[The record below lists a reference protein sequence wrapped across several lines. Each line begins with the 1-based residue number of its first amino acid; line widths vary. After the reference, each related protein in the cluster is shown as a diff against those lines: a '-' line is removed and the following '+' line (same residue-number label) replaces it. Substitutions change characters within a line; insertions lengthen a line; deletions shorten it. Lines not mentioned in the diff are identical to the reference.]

1 MNKEE
6 FYANARTDLT
16 GPIQGITVL
25 DATTTWAGPM
35 AACVLADLGAD
46 VLKIEHPAG
55 DVGRRLL
62 PMLPERALGVASET
76 VNRNKRCISLDMKTP
91 EGKKLFLKLA
101 ETADVIIENFKPG
114 TTAGWGV
121 GYGDV
126 AKVNPSAVYVSIS
139 GFGQFGPLSPLPG
152 YDPVAQNF
160 SGWSSLNGEPGLGP
174 TKAPT
179 YLGDDLSGL
188 HGAIGAL
195 AALRHRD
202 STGEGQHVDVALV
215 DSVIFQSNGNLT
227 SGALDIPLNRW
238 GNQFSF
244 ATPVNIFET
253 KDGHVFAGVLL
264 DTHWVE
270 MCSMINRE
278 ELAELTLMQRME
290 QRELVNTALADWCA
304 TKTTKQITDD
314 CAKRGLP
321 ATAVNTFADAARHE
335 HVHARDMLQEV
346 ELSDGSSAPITGPA
360 VKFSRT
366 PTTIRN
372 RAPAQGENNEDVL
385 TSLGY
390 SSEQI
395 AELKEHGVI

>member
-1 MNKEE
+1 MEKEE
-6 FYANARTDLT
+6 FYASARNDLT
-16 GPIQGITVL
+16 GPIAGITVL

-62 PMLPERALGVASET
+62 PLLPERELGIASET

-101 ETADVIIENFKPG
+101 ESADVIIENFKPG
-114 TTAGWGV
+114 TMAGWGV
-121 GYGDV
+121 GYSDV

-139 GFGQFGPLSPLPG
+139 GFGQFGPLAPLPG

-160 SGWSSLNGEPGLGP
+160 SGWSSLNGEPELGP

-202 STGEGQHVDVALV
+202 NTGEGQHVDVALV

-227 SGALDIPLNRW
+227 SGALDVPLKRW

-253 KDGHVFAGVLL
+253 KDGHVFGGVLL
-264 DTHWVE
+264 DSHWVE
-270 MCSMINRE
+270 MCAMIGRE
-278 ELAELTLMQRME
+278 ELANLGLMERM
-290 QRELVNTALADWCA
+290 QSRELVNSALADWCA
-304 TKTTKQITDD
+304 SKTSKEFTDE

-321 ATAVNTFADAARHE
+321 ATPVNTFADAARHE
-335 HVHARDMLQEV
+335 HVHARDMLQEL

-366 PTTIRN
+366 PTRIRK
-372 RAPAQGENNEDVL
+372 RAPVIGENNEEVL
-385 TSLGY
+385 SSLGY

>member
-6 FYANARTDLT
+6 FYANARTDLA

-62 PMLPERALGVASET
+62 PMLPDRTLGVASET

-101 ETADVIIENFKPG
+101 ETADVVIENFKPG
-114 TTAGWGV
+114 TMAGWGV
-121 GYGDV
+121 GYSDV
-126 AKVNPSAVYVSIS
+126 AKVNPSLVYVSIS

-160 SGWSSLNGEPGLGP
+160 SGWSSLNGEPDLGP

-244 ATPVNIFET
+244 ATPVNIFKT
-253 KDGHVFAGVLL
+253 KDGHVFSGVLL

-270 MCSMINRE
+270 MCSMIKRE
-278 ELAELTLMQRME
+278 DLADLTLMQRME
-290 QRELVNTALADWCA
+290 KRDLLNAALGDWCA
-304 TKTTKQITDD
+304 TQTTKQFTDD

-321 ATAVNTFADAARHE
+321 ATAVNTFADAARTE
-335 HVHARDMLQEV
+335 QVHARDMLQQV
-346 ELSDGSSAPITGPA
+346 ELSDGSTAPITGPA

-366 PTTIRN
+366 PTKIRN
-372 RAPAQGENNEDVL
+372 RAPVIGENNEDVL
-385 TSLGY
+385 ASLGY

>member
-1 MNKEE
+1 MNREE
-6 FYANARTDLT
+6 FYANARADLT
-16 GPIQGITVL
+16 GPIQGVTVL

-35 AACVLADLGAD
+35 AGCVLADLGAD

-62 PMLPERALGVASET
+62 PIFPGRELGIPGET
-76 VNRNKRCISLDMKTP
+76 VNRNKRCISLDMKSAAGR
-91 EGKKLFLKLA
+91 ELFLKLA
-101 ETADVIIENFKPG
+101 ETADVVIENFKPG
-114 TTAGWGV
+114 TMAGWGV
-121 GYGDV
+121 GYDDV
-126 AKVNPSAVYVSIS
+126 AKVNPATVYVSIS

-160 SGWSSLNGEPGLGP
+160 SGWSSLNGEPELGP

-202 STGEGQHVDVALV
+202 KTGEGQHVDVALV

-227 SGALDIPLNRW
+227 AGAEGVTLERW
-238 GNQFSF
+238 GNQFGF
-244 ATPVNIFET
+244 ATPVNIYT
-253 KDGHVFAGVLL
+253 SKDGHVFAGVLL

-270 MCSMINRE
+270 MCDMIGRP
-278 ELAELTLMQRME
+278 ELANLGLMDRMQ
-290 QRELVNTALADWCA
+290 QRELVDGALAEWCA
-304 TKTTKQITDD
+304 ANTSQHITDE
-314 CAKRGLP
+314 CATRGLP
-321 ATAVNTFADAARHE
+321 ATQVNTFQQAAQHE
-335 HVHARDMLQEV
+335 HVHARDMLQTV
-346 ELSDGSSAPITGPA
+346 TLSDGSEAPITGPA

-366 PTTIRN
+366 PTRVRN
-372 RAPAQGENNEDVL
+372 AAPTRGQNNDQVL
-385 TSLGY
+385 RSLGY

>member
-1 MNKEE
+1 MDREQ
-6 FYANARTDLT
+6 FYANARHDLT
-16 GPIQGITVL
+16 GPIEGITVL

-46 VLKIEHPAG
+46 VIKVEHPTG

-62 PMLPERALGVASET
+62 PILPGRELGIPGET

-91 EGKKLFLKLA
+91 DGRELFLKLA
-101 ETADVIIENFKPG
+101 SEVDVVIENFKPG
-114 TTAGWGV
+114 TMAGWGV
-121 GYGDV
+121 GYDDV
-126 AKVNPSAVYVSIS
+126 AKLNPGTVYVSIS

-160 SGWSSLNGEPGLGP
+160 SGWASLNGEPEMGP

-202 STGEGQHVDVALV
+202 KTGEGQHVDVALV

-227 SGALDIPLNRW
+227 AGATGAKLERW

-244 ATPVNIFET
+244 ATPVNIYPT
-253 KDGHVFAGVLL
+253 KDGNVFTGVLL
-264 DTHWVE
+264 DTHWVA
-270 MCSMINRE
+270 MCDMME
-278 ELAELTLMQRME
+278 CPELADMGLMARNE
-290 QRELVNTALADWCA
+290 KRAVVDSTVRDWCA
-304 TKTTKQITDD
+304 TRTTKDITDQ
-314 CAKRGLP
+314 CAARGLP
-321 ATAVNTFADAARHE
+321 ATPVHTFEQAAQHE
-335 HVHARDMLQEV
+335 HVIARDMLQHV
-346 ELSDGSSAPITGPA
+346 ELSDGETAPITGPA

-366 PTTIRN
+366 PTKVRTA
-372 RAPAQGENNEDVL
+372 APVKGENNEEIL
-385 TSLGY
+385 RSLGY

-395 AELKEHGVI
+395 AELADHGVI

>member
-1 MNKEE
+1 MDKDQ
-6 FYANARTDLT
+6 FYSNARNDLA

-46 VLKIEHPAG
+46 VLKIEHPQG

-62 PMLPERALGVASET
+62 PMLPERTLGVASET

-91 EGKKLFLKLA
+91 EGRSMFLKLA

-114 TTAGWGV
+114 TMDSWGV
-121 GYGDV
+121 GYSDV
-126 AKVNPSAVYVSIS
+126 ASVNPGAVYVSIS

-160 SGWSSLNGEPGLGP
+160 SGWSSLNGQPELGP

-202 STGEGQHVDVALV
+202 ATGEGQHVDVALV
-215 DSVIFQSNGNLT
+215 DAVIFQSNGNLT

-244 ATPVNIFET
+244 ATPVNIYET
-253 KDGHVFAGVLL
+253 RDGHVFAGVLL

-270 MCSMINRE
+270 MCDMINRP
-278 ELAELTLMQRME
+278 ELASLVLLERME
-290 QRELVNTALADWCA
+290 QREKVNGALADWCA
-304 TKTTKQITDD
+304 SKNTKEITDA
-314 CAKRGLP
+314 CAERGLP

-335 HVHARDMLQEV
+335 HVHARDMLQNV
-346 ELSDGSSAPITGPA
+346 ELVDGSIAPITGPA

-366 PTTIRN
+366 PTKIRN
-372 RAPAQGENNEDVL
+372 RAPARGENNEEVMR
-385 TSLGY
+385 SLGY